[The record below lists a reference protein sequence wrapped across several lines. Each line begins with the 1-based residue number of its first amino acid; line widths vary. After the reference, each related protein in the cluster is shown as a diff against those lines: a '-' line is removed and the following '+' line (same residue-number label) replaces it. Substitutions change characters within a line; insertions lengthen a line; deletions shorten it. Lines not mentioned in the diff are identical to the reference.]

1 MTLGE
6 KITQL
11 RTARQMSQG
20 DLAERLEVSR
30 QSVSKWETGSSIPD
44 LDKLL
49 RLSELFDVT
58 LDDLVR
64 DGEQPSTATPPQAE
78 TVSPLPEKFPARKI
92 VGYILLGVGL
102 LSAVLGLAVS
112 LLLVGL
118 GVYLVWCGLICL
130 LVKKHAGLVI
140 GWCTF
145 LPWTYVLP
153 LFTSAR
159 MAMVFHPAMYRE
171 GLRVQLVVAFG
182 FWVILFLLVGL
193 TVRNT
198 RLRRHPLLF
207 CGWVI
212 LSQCVGFIPIV
223 FQPAGKALPAYR
235 TVGWGTLALAAAL
248 VFWTGRCLYLHIRQ
262 SKNAP

>member
-49 RLSELFDVT
+49 RLGDLFGVT

-64 DGEQPSTATPPQAE
+64 SGEQPPPPQAE

-102 LSAVLGLAVS
+102 LSVVLGLVAG
-112 LLLVGL
+112 LLLVCL

-130 LVKKHAGLVI
+130 LVKKHPGLVI

-145 LPWTYVLP
+145 LPCAYVLP
-153 LFTSAR
+153 SFTSSR
-159 MAMVFHPAMYRE
+159 MAMVFHPAVYRE

-193 TVRNT
+193 TVRST

-212 LSQCVGFIPIV
+212 LSQCVGFIPVI
-223 FQPAGKALPAYR
+223 FQPAGKALLAYR
-235 TVGWGTLALAAAL
+235 TVGWGALVLTAAL
-248 VFWTGRCLYLHIRQ
+248 VFWTGRCLRLHFRQ
-262 SKNAP
+262 SKNSP